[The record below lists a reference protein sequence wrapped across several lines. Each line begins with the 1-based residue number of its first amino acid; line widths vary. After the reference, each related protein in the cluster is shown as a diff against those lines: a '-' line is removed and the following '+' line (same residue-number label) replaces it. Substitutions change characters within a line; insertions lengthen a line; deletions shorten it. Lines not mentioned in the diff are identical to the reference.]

1 MQEMKFG
8 LKIKADNTT
17 IDEPTL
23 ALMLEE
29 SNREGLAL
37 NPPTSMEQHRDKELK
52 KPMQQ
57 AYPFLTGLQRIW
69 LKLESDEDSQ
79 IGLVPCFQ
87 HLPSPLAP

>member
-37 NPPTSMEQHRDKELK
+37 NP
-52 KPMQQ
+52 QQ
-57 AYPFLTGLQRIW
+57 AW
-69 LKLESDEDSQ
+69 NN
-79 IGLVPCFQ
+79 IGTKN
-87 HLPSPLAP
+87 